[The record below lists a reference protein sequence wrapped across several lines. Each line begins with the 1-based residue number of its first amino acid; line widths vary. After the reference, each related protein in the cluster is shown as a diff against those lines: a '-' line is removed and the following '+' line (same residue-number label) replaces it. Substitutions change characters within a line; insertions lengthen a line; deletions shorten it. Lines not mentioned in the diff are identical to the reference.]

1 MRNDFHSIETDVTIT
16 EKEDLELRSLA
27 AGMTLCG
34 EKYRLDRRAGKGGM
48 GIVWK
53 AWDAVG
59 ERWVAL
65 KFIAPEIRHSET
77 AMAQMKAAFQAI
89 QELSHPNICPIYGL
103 ENDPG
108 FGCFVVMKWLEGRTL
123 NEAPLPKAKIRL
135 VLEKVADA
143 LDYAHTRKVIHRDVK
158 PSNILIE
165 DDGDVYLIDFGIAR
179 QFRSET
185 RATQGQFSTSGTDK
199 YMAPE
204 QRSGQYQSA
213 QTDEYSL
220 ALVTLELLTGSLSPM
235 AVAKLSPVLQ
245 TVLGK
250 ALSDAPKDRFA
261 TCREFVDTLL
271 STARPAPTAAEIKS
285 AMDQIVEAEREAEDA
300 QRRKEEARL
309 RAEEA
314 KKLAEAERLRQKI
327 ETLENAIAAEY
338 QAGHFREALE
348 QIAAL
353 QKLQPDHLNARWLKR
368 RCEKK
373 LKAQKYVNDEAAQAA
388 RRRKFLLWL
397 NVLWVIPVTILLV
410 WLFRSPFEIKTRFDG
425 VELVKYK
432 GSATKVVIPKKVT
445 RIENGAFSDCS
456 SLKSVVIPEGVKS
469 IGWNAFSGCRSLT
482 SVEIPRSVKLIG
494 KEAFKS
500 CRSLTSIEIPE
511 SVTSIGY
518 KAFWDCSSLTSVTIP
533 PYQSGVSEGM
543 FRDCTSLKTVTIPE
557 DVTWIGTHAFLN
569 CRSLTAVTIPENVK
583 SIGPGAFQGCTSLT
597 SVEIPES
604 VMKIGNCA
612 FEGCPKLTIRAPVG
626 SYAEQYA
633 RKYNIPFESTNP

>member
-1 MRNDFHSIETDVTIT
+1 MSNDFHSIETDVTIT

-65 KFIAPEIRHSET
+65 KFISPEIRHSET

-123 NEAPLPKAKIRL
+123 NEAPLPKEKIRL

-185 RATQGQFSTSGTDK
+185 QATQGQFSTSGTDK

-220 ALVTLELLTGSLSPM
+220 ALVTLELLTGSFSPM
-235 AVAKLSPVLQ
+235 AVTKLSPVLQ

-285 AMDQIVEAEREAEDA
+285 AMDQIVEAEREAEEA
-300 QRRKEEARL
+300 QRRKEEARI

-314 KKLAEAERLRQKI
+314 KKLAEEERLRQKI
-327 ETLENAIAAEY
+327 EALENTIAAEY
-338 QAGHFREALE
+338 QAGNFRAALE

-353 QKLQPDHLNARWLKR
+353 HKIPPNHLNARWMKR
-368 RCEKK
+368 R
-373 LKAQKYVNDEAAQAA
+373 
-388 RRRKFLLWL
+388 
-397 NVLWVIPVTILLV
+397 
-410 WLFRSPFEIKTRFDG
+410 
-425 VELVKYK
+425 
-432 GSATKVVIPKKVT
+432 
-445 RIENGAFSDCS
+445 
-456 SLKSVVIPEGVKS
+456 
-469 IGWNAFSGCRSLT
+469 
-482 SVEIPRSVKLIG
+482 
-494 KEAFKS
+494 
-500 CRSLTSIEIPE
+500 
-511 SVTSIGY
+511 
-518 KAFWDCSSLTSVTIP
+518 
-533 PYQSGVSEGM
+533 
-543 FRDCTSLKTVTIPE
+543 
-557 DVTWIGTHAFLN
+557 
-569 CRSLTAVTIPENVK
+569 
-583 SIGPGAFQGCTSLT
+583 
-597 SVEIPES
+597 
-604 VMKIGNCA
+604 
-612 FEGCPKLTIRAPVG
+612 
-626 SYAEQYA
+626 
-633 RKYNIPFESTNP
+633 